1 MSLFSKRPDA
11 MPREGASNK
20 AGYGINEAAQLMRSL
35 PIEQNVE
42 LVVRVIRGTLES
54 MNVQLPAIIEDA
66 ETKEKELELRRETLN
81 AEIATLAR
89 EIEERRQEIASIE
102 GELRETTTVKDRLLL
117 AQRLGAQPL
126 PPAPPPPLPHKVN
139 GASKPTVELR

>member
-1 MSLFSKRPDA
+1 MSLFSKKA
-11 MPREGASNK
+11 EFSPREGAPSK
-20 AGYGINEAAQLMRSL
+20 TGYGINEAAQLMRAL

-66 ETKEKELELRRETLN
+66 ETKERALEERRETLN
-81 AEIATLAR
+81 GEIAALAR
-89 EIEERRQEIASIE
+89 EIEERRQEIAAIE

-117 AQRLGAQPL
+117 AQRLGDQPV
-126 PPAPPPPLPHKVN
+126 PAGPPPLPLKLN
-139 GASKPTVELR
+139 GNKPAELTAR